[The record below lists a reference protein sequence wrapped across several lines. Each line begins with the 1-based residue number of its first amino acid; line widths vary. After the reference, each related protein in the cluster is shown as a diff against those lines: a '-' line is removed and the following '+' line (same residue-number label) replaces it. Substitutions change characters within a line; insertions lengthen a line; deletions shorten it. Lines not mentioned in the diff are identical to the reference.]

1 MALPL
6 VGILF
11 SLLSGV
17 SVSLSPNI
25 VIVYIYASVCK
36 IPLCHLLYSLSLGNQ
51 LLVQALH
58 RLCSLWRRQL
68 DGEEANKLFKSTQTT
83 LLFLNLVCDLV
94 DFLQS
99 F

>member
-36 IPLCHLLYSLSLGNQ
+36 IYTIIPFALFSLS
-51 LLVQALH
+51 
-58 RLCSLWRRQL
+58 W
-68 DGEEANKLFKSTQTT
+68 
-83 LLFLNLVCDLV
+83 
-94 DFLQS
+94 
-99 F
+99 